1 MIKVCNNGYKK
12 KKLAPVL
19 ITAFNRDFHFYKT
32 LDTLSKNKEAKE
44 TDLYVS
50 IDGWLTEEDRKKQEN
65 IIKTAKMYAD
75 KFLCLNINHHSK
87 NLGLSRNITESITSV
102 INQHG
107 KIIVVEDDIIVSR
120 AFLKFMNDSLNYYE
134 KKNKI
139 WHVAAYNII
148 NNKKKKNEIFLWR
161 LMNCWGWGTWK
172 DRWSHYEK
180 NPKKLIENFNKQQI
194 SDFNLSATNIY
205 WDQVIDNYE
214 GTIDTWAIFWY
225 ATIFKNSG
233 LCVNPWFSYIENIG
247 LDGTGI
253 HYKKDISKN
262 LNQELNHSGVF
273 SPKNLL
279 EEDNHALNIM
289 MNHYKKQGKSIKSLF
304 SRHIN
309 KKLKKKI
316 KKILR
321 IN

>member
-1 MIKVCNNGYKK
+1 MSINK

-19 ITAFNRDFHFYKT
+19 ITAFNRDFHFNET
-32 LDTLSKNKEAKE
+32 LKELSKNDEAKN
-44 TDLYVS
+44 TCLYIS
-50 IDGWLTEEDRKKQEN
+50 IDGWIDEEDKKKQEN
-65 IIKTAKMYAD
+65 IIKFAKKYSN
-75 KFLCLNINHHSK
+75 KYLSLKIQQQSK
-87 NLGLSRNITESITSV
+87 NLGLSKNITESITNI

-134 KKNKI
+134 KKKKI
-139 WHVAAYNII
+139 WHIAAYNIV
-148 NNKKKKNEIFLWR
+148 NDKKKLNEIFLLR

-172 DRWSHYEK
+172 DRWFYYEK
-180 NPKKLIENFNKQQI
+180 NPKKIIENFSKQQI
-194 SDFNLSATNIY
+194 NDFNLCATNVY
-205 WDQVIDNYE
+205 WDQIIDNYE
-214 GTIDTWAIFWY
+214 GTINTWAIFWY

-233 LCVNPWFSYIENIG
+233 LCVNPWFSYTKNIG
-247 LDGTGI
+247 FDGTGV

-273 SPKNLL
+273 NPKNILV
-279 EEDNHALNIM
+279 EDNHALDIIKYN
-289 MNHYKKQGKSIKSLF
+289 YKKQSRSIRALF

-309 KKLKKKI
+309 KKNKKKI
-316 KKILR
+316 KTFLR